1 MDRTGTV
8 EKKREQRMK
17 QAGKFEEKV
26 ETYNSLVMSFCLLIY
41 TFLIILQIYLQ
52 LDIDCFRLRSIT
64 KL

>member
-26 ETYNSLVMSFCLLIY
+26 ETYSSLVMLFCSLTSI
-41 TFLIILQIYLQ
+41 FLYDIINISLTKHFI
-52 LDIDCFRLRSIT
+52 DIISD
-64 KL
+64 